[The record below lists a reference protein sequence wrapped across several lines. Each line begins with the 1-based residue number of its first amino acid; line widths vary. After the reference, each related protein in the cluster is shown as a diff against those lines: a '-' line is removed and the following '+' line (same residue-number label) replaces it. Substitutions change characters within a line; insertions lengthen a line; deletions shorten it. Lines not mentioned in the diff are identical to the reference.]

1 MIHAEFKTQL
11 QILARDIKKDETK
24 LLENFLYNFAW
35 VGEDL
40 WKMKYKQHFIQYAFN
55 AALEREDLNE
65 DIEHALKAE
74 IKPRL
79 EMLRSECLR
88 SYNVRE
94 NSTGALHRETSLWK
108 FQCQLELIEWLNRLV
123 K

>member
-11 QILARDIKKDETK
+11 QILARDIQKDEAK
-24 LLENFLYNFAW
+24 LTEDFLYYFSW
-35 VGEDL
+35 VGEEL
-40 WKMKYKQHFIQYAFN
+40 WKMKYKQQFIQRIYD
-55 AALEREDLNE
+55 AACDSEET
-65 DIEHALKAE
+65 IEADLKAQ

-79 EMLRSECLR
+79 EMLLTECSR
-88 SYNVRE
+88 SYNVRT

-108 FQCQLELIEWLNRLV
+108 FQCELELIEWLNRFV